1 MEVNVELLGS
11 CAANA
16 PAALHHRPDLVVTEA
31 QTRSGAALARRIQA
45 AHEAAQ
51 ASARTALESAILCG
65 ELLLEA
71 KRLVG
76 HGRFLP
82 WLDENTTLGPR
93 QAQRY
98 MRVARNQDALR
109 NASSETHL
117 AGAMA
122 LLADAKGEPAPLPW
136 SGAVEWYT
144 PPEFIEAARQVMGG
158 IDLDPASNDLAQ
170 EVVRASTYHT
180 AETDGLAQEWTGRV
194 WLNPPYAAGEIDR
207 FISKLVA
214 EHTAGRVT
222 EAVLLVHSRTDTAW
236 FHEAASAAAICFTR
250 GRVRFQRPDGSGD
263 APPIGSAFLYFGD
276 NPGRFVA
283 AFGSMGLV
291 FFNHASAAPARPI
304 GFEMAA

>member
-1 MEVNVELLGS
+1 VIPRPSLG
-11 CAANA
+11 
-16 PAALHHRPDLVVTEA
+16 
-31 QTRSGAALARRIQA
+31 ALAKRIQA

-51 ASARTALESAILCG
+51 ASARTTLESAILCG

-71 KRLVG
+71 KRLVA

-122 LLADAKGEPAPLPW
+122 LLAGPKGEPATGPW
-136 SGAVEWYT
+136 SGSVDGAVEWYT
-144 PPEFIEAARQVMGG
+144 PASVIEAVREALGG

-170 EVVRASTYHT
+170 KVVRAGTYYT
-180 AETDGLAQEWTGRV
+180 AETDGLAQAWAGRTF
-194 WLNPPYAAGEIDR
+194 LNPPYKDDLIDK
-207 FISKLVA
+207 FVAKLVA
-214 EHTAGRVT
+214 EHIAGNVP
-222 EAVLLVHSRTDTAW
+222 EAVLLVHSRTDTGW
-236 FHEAASAAAICFTR
+236 FHEAASVAATICFTR
-250 GRVRFQRPDGSGD
+250 GRVRFQKPDGTGD
-263 APPIGSAFLYFGD
+263 APPIGSAFLYYGN
-276 NPGRFVA
+276 NPDRFVA

-291 FFNHASAAPARPI
+291 FFNHASAASAQSI

>member
-1 MEVNVELLGS
+1 VTGTSHFLTAQKVVAAKVQTCSGSEL
-11 CAANA
+11 AK
-16 PAALHHRPDLVVTEA
+16 
-31 QTRSGAALARRIQA
+31 RIQA
-45 AHEAAQ
+45 AHETAQ

-144 PPEFIEAARQVMGG
+144 PPEFVEAARQVMGG

-170 EVVRASTYHT
+170 AVVRANTYYT

-207 FISKLVA
+207 FVSKLVA

-236 FHEAASAAAICFTR
+236 FHEAASAAAAICFTR

-263 APPIGSAFLYFGD
+263 APPIGSAFLYYGSAPD
-276 NPGRFVA
+276 RFVA
-283 AFGSMGLV
+283 GFGSIGLV
-291 FFNHASAAPARPI
+291 FFNHASAAPAQQI

>member
-16 PAALHHRPDLVVTEA
+16 PAALHRRPDLVVTEA
-31 QTRSGAALARRIQA
+31 QTCSGAALAKRIQA

-51 ASARTALESAILCG
+51 AGARTALENAILCG

-93 QAQRY
+93 QVQRY

-122 LLADAKGEPAPLPW
+122 LLAGSRDEPAPLPW
-136 SGAVEWYT
+136 SGAVE
-144 PPEFIEAARQVMGG
+144 
-158 IDLDPASNDLAQ
+158 
-170 EVVRASTYHT
+170 
-180 AETDGLAQEWTGRV
+180 
-194 WLNPPYAAGEIDR
+194 
-207 FISKLVA
+207 
-214 EHTAGRVT
+214 
-222 EAVLLVHSRTDTAW
+222 
-236 FHEAASAAAICFTR
+236 
-250 GRVRFQRPDGSGD
+250 
-263 APPIGSAFLYFGD
+263 
-276 NPGRFVA
+276 
-283 AFGSMGLV
+283 
-291 FFNHASAAPARPI
+291 
-304 GFEMAA
+304 